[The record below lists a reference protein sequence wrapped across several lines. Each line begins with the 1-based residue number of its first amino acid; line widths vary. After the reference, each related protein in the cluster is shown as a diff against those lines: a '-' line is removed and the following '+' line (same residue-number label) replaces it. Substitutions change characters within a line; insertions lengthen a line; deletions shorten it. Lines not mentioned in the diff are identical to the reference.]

1 MKTKLDETNHM
12 RKLMGLTLIKEETE
26 RVDGFLDEISSVHNM
41 SDELRDFVKKFIN
54 ESNCERIDFA
64 NFKMGVMGV
73 AIKSG
78 VLINKHAIKNSLPF
92 LLFIIF
98 HEIAHQYQF
107 KKYGEDIMYNCYLGD
122 ISEIEA
128 AEFMKHTEE
137 VADDFASR
145 KIRELQKL
153 DLIGEYTPMQMYRK
167 LPINQITMMVN
178 KYRDDMGM
186 KNIDS
191 PKKVSEYFYNIVKSE
206 L

>member
-1 MKTKLDETNHM
+1 MNLQESI
-12 RKLMGLTLIKEETE
+12 RRIIKEETE
-26 RVDGFLDEISSVHNM
+26 RVDGFLDEISSVYDM
-41 SDELRDFVKKFIN
+41 SDELRDFVKKFIT

-64 NFKMGVMGV
+64 NFKMAGAMGL

-78 VLINKHAIKNSLPF
+78 VLINKIALTRSLPF
-92 LLFIIF
+92 LLFLIF

-107 KKYGEDIMYNCYLGD
+107 KKYGNIMYKCYIGD

-153 DLIGEYTPMQMYRK
+153 NLIDNFNPVQIHRN
-167 LPINQITMMVN
+167 LPIQQVLMMVSR
-178 KYRDDMGM
+178 YREDMRM
-186 KNIDS
+186 NNIDT
-191 PKKVSEYFYNIVKSE
+191 PEKVSEYFYNIVKSE

>member
-1 MKTKLDETNHM
+1 MNLQESI
-12 RKLMGLTLIKEETE
+12 RRIIKEETE
-26 RVDGFLDEISSVHNM
+26 RVDGFLDEISSVYDM
-41 SDELRDFVKKFIN
+41 SDELRDFVKKFIT

-64 NFKMGVMGV
+64 NFKMAGAMGL

-78 VLINKHAIKNSLPF
+78 VLINKIALTRSLPF
-92 LLFIIF
+92 LLFLIF

-107 KKYGEDIMYNCYLGD
+107 KKYGNIMYKCYIGD
-122 ISEIEA
+122 ISEMEA

-153 DLIGEYTPMQMYRK
+153 NLIDNFNPVQIHRN
-167 LPINQITMMVN
+167 LPIQQVLMMVSR
-178 KYRDDMGM
+178 YREDMRM
-186 KNIDS
+186 NNIDT
-191 PKKVSEYFYNIVKSE
+191 PEKVSEYFYNIVKSE

>member
-1 MKTKLDETNHM
+1 MKIEESIRRIL
-12 RKLMGLTLIKEETE
+12 KEETE
-26 RVDGFLDEISSVHNM
+26 RVDGFLDEISSVYDM
-41 SDELRDFVKKFIN
+41 SDELRDFVKKFIT

-64 NFKMGVMGV
+64 NFKMAGAMGV

-78 VLINKHAIKNSLPF
+78 VLINKIALTRSLPF
-92 LLFIIF
+92 LLFLIF

-107 KKYGEDIMYNCYLGD
+107 KKYGVDIMYNCYIGD
-122 ISEIEA
+122 ISEMEA

-153 DLIGEYTPMQMYRK
+153 NLIGDYKPIQMYRN
-167 LPINQITMMVN
+167 LPIQQILMMIK
-178 KYRDDMGM
+178 KYRDDMRM
-186 KNIDS
+186 NTIDS
-191 PKKVSEYFYNIVKSE
+191 PEKVSEYFYNIVKSE

>member
-1 MKTKLDETNHM
+1 MVYLYHM
-12 RKLMGLTLIKEETE
+12 NLQESIKRILKEETE
-26 RVDGFLDEISSVHNM
+26 RVDGFLNEISSVYDI
-41 SDELRDFVKKFIN
+41 SDELRDFIKKFID
-54 ESNCERIDFA
+54 ESNCERIDFT
-64 NFKMGVMGV
+64 NFKMVGVMGL

-78 VLINKHAIKNSLPF
+78 VLINKIALTRSLPF
-92 LLFIIF
+92 LLFLVF

-107 KKYGEDIMYNCYLGD
+107 KKYGENIMYNCYIGD

-153 DLIGEYTPMQMYRK
+153 NLIGDYKPIQMYRD
-167 LPINQITMMVN
+167 LPIQQITMMVN
-178 KYRDDMGM
+178 RYRDDMKM
-186 KNIDS
+186 NNIDS
-191 PKKVSEYFYNIVKSE
+191 PEKVSEYFYNIVKNE

>member
-1 MKTKLDETNHM
+1 MNLQESIKRIL
-12 RKLMGLTLIKEETE
+12 KEETE
-26 RVDGFLDEISSVHNM
+26 RVDMFLDEITSVHTM
-41 SDELRDFVKKFIN
+41 SDELRDFVKNFIN
-54 ESNCERIDFA
+54 DSNCERIDFA
-64 NFKMGVMGV
+64 NFKMAGAMGV

-78 VLINKHAIKNSLPF
+78 VLINKIALTRSLPF
-92 LLFIIF
+92 LLFLIF

-107 KKYGEDIMYNCYLGD
+107 KKYGEDIMYNCYIGD

-153 DLIGEYTPMQMYRK
+153 NLIDNFNPVQIHRN
-167 LPINQITMMVN
+167 LPIQQVLMMVSR
-178 KYRDDMGM
+178 YREDMRM
-186 KNIDS
+186 NNIDT
-191 PKKVSEYFYNIVKSE
+191 PEKVSEYFYNIVKSE

>member
-1 MKTKLDETNHM
+1 MNLQETI
-12 RKLMGLTLIKEETE
+12 RKIIKEETK

-73 AIKSG
+73 AVKSG
-78 VLINKHAIKNSLPF
+78 VLINKNALNSSLPF
-92 LLFIIF
+92 LLFVIF

-107 KKYGEDIMYNCYLGD
+107 KKYGEDIMYSCYIGD

-128 AEFMKHTEE
+128 AEFMKHTEV
-137 VADDFASR
+137 VADDLASR

-153 DLIGEYTPMQMYRK
+153 DLIGEYKPMQMYRNI
-167 LPINQITMMVN
+167 PISQITMMVN
-178 KYRDDMGM
+178 RYRDDMRK

-191 PKKVSEYFYNIVKSE
+191 PKKISEYFYNIVKGE

>member
-1 MKTKLDETNHM
+1 MKIEESIRRIL
-12 RKLMGLTLIKEETE
+12 KEETE
-26 RVDGFLDEISSVHNM
+26 RVDGFLDEISSVYDM
-41 SDELRDFVKKFIN
+41 SDELRDFVKKFIT

-64 NFKMGVMGV
+64 NFKMAGAMGV

-78 VLINKHAIKNSLPF
+78 VLINKIALTRSLPF
-92 LLFIIF
+92 LLFLIF

-107 KKYGEDIMYNCYLGD
+107 KKYGVDIMYNCYIGD
-122 ISEIEA
+122 ISEMEA

-153 DLIGEYTPMQMYRK
+153 NLIGDYKPIQMYRD
-167 LPINQITMMVN
+167 LPIQQVMMMVN
-178 KYRDDMGM
+178 RYRDNMM
-186 KNIDS
+186 MNNIDS
-191 PKKVSEYFYNIVKSE
+191 PEKVSEYFYNIVKNE